1 MKQEKRGKM
10 AEMVSHFVREFLN
23 LDEDVKHNQ
32 QLPNRAVSA

>member
-10 AEMVSHFVREFLN
+10 SEMVSHFVREFLD
-23 LDEDVKHNQ
+23 LYEDIKHNQ